1 MRIIVQEIL
10 EQHCLEKD
18 TTGLLLLSMPTGFGK
33 THNILDFIYKHYRD
47 FAEQKRKIF
56 FITNL
61 KKNLPVLELKERFKA
76 DNAEDDY
83 DKHVIFIN
91 SNSDSVINN
100 LLSIDSQIPE
110 RFKVKSYLDL
120 KSYVETLKN
129 SGRMDKKVKTALSE
143 QIRKELEPN
152 FRKIITKQLNQE
164 FKTKAEKLDAVKTNP
179 DYQWIGDLYP
189 AVFTDEKII
198 IFLSIDKFVR
208 KNTPIIEGSYYFQ
221 KRLIDGSLIF
231 IDEFDATKENVL
243 ESIIKSGLDSRVDL
257 LDLFLNIHNHLM
269 ENECPEILLQESK
282 QRERMAS
289 EKGWPSLHEIIT
301 NFQKE
306 ADLVFKKY
314 NLQHTCKSSSNFSS
328 NKRNFLFYDYQFHHV
343 LDAQRKRIEVVQD
356 TENRTNWIMALE
368 GDVRCSGVNI
378 RSLLREIAGFLT
390 YFQKGVEYLAENY
403 CQLKKED
410 DAVQEVYPLD
420 IAVKTVLNNFHLDSG
435 TVNFLTNNIME
446 HNIPYELRGKT
457 NAIQEHGFYNAGFS
471 YYDIVD
477 SDEHDTLSKIYMCT
491 FSRTPES
498 FLVEICSRA
507 MVVGMSATAGLYTNI
522 GNYDLEYLRS
532 QLGNSFVRPSGAA
545 LQRITEAISETTRG
559 YDRISI
565 RTEFIRIESLE
576 DSLTMLESLLEDWE
590 AANAL
595 LTVVRRSN
603 PEEQDPSY
611 IFSRYVRALTAWNYF
626 LEKPEIRA
634 FLCFFNAF
642 PKRSN
647 PSFDLDTLY
656 EYARMIQSRYP
667 SVEGKSHLNTIV
679 VLTGDNFDEKKP
691 ELLEALKSGERRFIL
706 STYQTIGAGQNLQ
719 YAIPESTHPVK
730 INEFHDRGL
739 MDIDAIYVDRP
750 THLLVNINSD
760 DLKNDDFI
768 KYLFQLEFL
777 VEDGSISPKTF
788 EFKLDEA
795 FSRLVG
801 RYKKKKHVEDFV
813 RLYQTEA
820 FTRYL
825 NKMVIQAVGRI
836 CRTNM
841 KAPTI
846 HILADSFIM
855 RYLAQCT
862 LPDDVIPVREYT
874 ALLESARG
882 KSAKSDEYVGFQNR
896 ASNRSNWSAT
906 FIHGFLKNPWNRSKV
921 ELWQNLREQTLKQP
935 SIPSKDDC
943 DPKWHPIYVE
953 LPSPARSYKYI
964 QENDYQNI
972 EVFFS
977 PDKQTQEVSER
988 VARLQELMAIKS
1000 LYNLFNDR
1008 GWATRFAEGELMLT
1022 PPIFNNIYKG
1032 ALGEVCGRYI
1042 LQEQLGLPLGELD
1055 VSKYE
1060 LFDFK
1065 MGDNIYFDF
1074 KLWNAN
1080 IAVPADKITLN
1091 IKEKMKKCSA
1101 DRVFV
1106 INILGESGK
1115 EFHPV
1120 VSSDRRIVEI
1130 PFVCQADSLSDKALE
1145 FIQEELLK

>member
-1 MRIIVQEIL
+1 MQEIL

-289 EKGWPSLHEIIT
+289 EKGWPSLHEIVV
-301 NFQKE
+301 NFQRK
-306 ADLVFKKY
+306 ADLIFKKY

-343 LDAQRKRIEVVQD
+343 LDAQHKRIEVVQD
-356 TENRTNWIMALE
+356 TETRTNWIMALE
-368 GDVRCSGVNI
+368 GNERRSGVNI

-390 YFQKGVEYLAENY
+390 YFQNGVEYLAENY
-403 CQLKKED
+403 CQLKNED
-410 DAVQEVYPLD
+410 DTVQEVYPLD
-420 IAVKTVLNNFHLDSG
+420 IAIKTVLNNFHLDSG
-435 TVNFLTNNIME
+435 TVKFLTDSIME
-446 HNIPYELRGKT
+446 HNTPYELRGKT
-457 NAIQEHGFYNAGFS
+457 NAIQEHGFYDAGFS

-477 SDEHDTLSKIYMCT
+477 SDEHDTLSKIYRCT

-498 FLVEICSRA
+498 FLVEVCSRA

-532 QLGNSFVRPSGAA
+532 RLRSSFVRPSGAA
-545 LQRITEAISETTRG
+545 LQRITEAISETNRG
-559 YDRISI
+559 YEQVSI
-565 RTEFIRIESLE
+565 KTEFIGTDDFEESLAR
-576 DSLTMLESLLEDWE
+576 LESLMEDRE

-595 LTVVRRSN
+595 WNVVRGSN
-603 PEEQDPSY
+603 PEEQDPGY

-626 LEKPEIRA
+626 LENTEIRA

-647 PSFDLDTLY
+647 PRFDLETLY
-656 EYARMIQSRYP
+656 QYAGRIQSRYP
-667 SVEGKSHLNTIV
+667 DMEGKLHSDTIV
-679 VLTGDNFDEKKP
+679 VLTGENFDKKKP
-691 ELLEALKSGERRFIL
+691 ELLEALKSGERRFII

-719 YAIPESTHPVK
+719 YAIPESTHPIK
-730 INEFHDRGL
+730 INGFPDRGL

-788 EFKLDEA
+788 ERKLDEA

-801 RYKKKKHVEDFV
+801 RYKKKKHVEDYIS
-813 RLYQTEA
+813 LYQTEA
-820 FTRYL
+820 YTRYL
-825 NKMVIQAVGRI
+825 NKIVIQAIGRI

-841 KAPTI
+841 KSPTI
-846 HILADSFIM
+846 HVLADSFI
-855 RYLAQCT
+855 RRHLVQFI

-882 KSAKSDEYVGFQNR
+882 KSAISDEYVGFQNR

-935 SIPSKDDC
+935 SIPSKENC

-988 VARLQELMAIKS
+988 AARLQELMAIKP
-1000 LYNLFNDR
+1000 LYDLFNDR
-1008 GWATRFAEGELMLT
+1008 GWATGFAEGELMLT

-1042 LQEQLGLPLGELD
+1042 LQEQLGLQLSELD
-1055 VSKYE
+1055 ISEYE
-1060 LFDFK
+1060 MFDFK
-1065 MGDNIYFDF
+1065 TENNVYFDF
-1074 KLWNAN
+1074 KLWNDH
-1080 IAVPADKITLN
+1080 IAVPAENIILN
-1091 IKEKMKKCSA
+1091 IKDKMKGCNA

-1106 INILGESGK
+1106 INILGESRK
-1115 EFHPV
+1115 EFRPII
-1120 VSSDRRIVEI
+1120 SSERRIVEI
-1130 PFVCQADSLSDKALE
+1130 PFVCQDGSLSDEALV
-1145 FIQEELLK
+1145 FIQKELLK

>member
-1 MRIIVQEIL
+1 MQEIL
-10 EQHCLEKD
+10 EQHCLDEGA
-18 TTGLLLLSMPTGFGK
+18 TGLLLLSMPTGFGK
-33 THNILDFIYKHYRD
+33 THNVLDFIYNHYKD
-47 FAEQKRKIF
+47 FAKQQRKIF

-61 KKNLPVLELKERFKA
+61 KKNLPFLELKERFKV

-83 DKHVIFIN
+83 DKYVIFIN
-91 SNSDSVINN
+91 SNSESVTYN
-100 LLSIDSQIPE
+100 LLSVDSQIPE

-129 SGRMDKKVKTALSE
+129 SERMDKKVKTALSE
-143 QIRKELEPN
+143 RIRKELEPD
-152 FRKIITKQLNQE
+152 FRKFITKQLKQE
-164 FKTKAEKLDAVKTNP
+164 FKTKAERLDAVKTNP
-179 DYQWIGDLYP
+179 DYQWIGALYP

-243 ESIIKSGLDSRVDL
+243 ESIIESGLRSRADL
-257 LDLFLNIHNHLM
+257 LDLFLNLHNHLM
-269 ENECPEILLQESK
+269 ENECPGVLLQESK
-282 QRERMAS
+282 LRERMAS
-289 EKGWPSLHEIIT
+289 EKGWPSLHEIII
-301 NFQKE
+301 NFQRK
-306 ADLVFKKY
+306 ADQVFKKY
-314 NLQHTCKSSSNFSS
+314 NLQHTCKSDDDFSS

-343 LDAQRKRIEVVQD
+343 LDARDKRIEVVQD
-356 TENRTNWIMALE
+356 TENRTNWIKALE
-368 GDVRCSGVNI
+368 GEKRGCGVDI
-378 RSLLREIAGFLT
+378 RSLLHEIAGFLT
-390 YFQKGVEYLAENY
+390 YFQRGIAYLAENY

-410 DAVQEVYPLD
+410 DAIQEAFPLD
-420 IAVKTVLNNFHLDSG
+420 LAVKTVLNNFRLDPG
-435 TVNFLTNNIME
+435 TVNFLTDNIME
-446 HNIPYELRGKT
+446 HNVPYKLRSKT
-457 NAIQEHGFYNAGFS
+457 NVIQEQGFYDAGFS

-532 QLGNSFVRPSGAA
+532 RLGSSFVRPSGAA

-559 YDRISI
+559 YDRVSI
-565 RTEFIRIESLE
+565 KTEFIGADSREESLA
-576 DSLTMLESLLEDWE
+576 MLESLLDDLE

-595 LTVVRRSN
+595 WNVVRLSN
-603 PEEQDPSY
+603 PDEQDPAY
-611 IFSRYVRALTAWNYF
+611 IFSRYVRALAAWDYF
-626 LEKPEIRA
+626 LENSEIRA

-647 PSFDLDTLY
+647 PRFDLDTLY
-656 EYARMIQSRYP
+656 KYAGMIQSGYP
-667 SVEGKSHLNTIV
+667 DVEERSYSDTIV

-691 ELLEALKSGERRFIL
+691 ELLEALKSGERCFIL

-730 INEFHDRGL
+730 INEFPNRGL
-739 MDIDAIYVDRP
+739 MDIDAVYLDRP

-777 VEDGSISPKTF
+777 VENGSISPKTF

-795 FSRLVG
+795 FSRWVG
-801 RYKKKKHVEDFV
+801 RYRKKKHVEDFV
-813 RLYQTEA
+813 SLYQTGA
-820 FTRYL
+820 YTRYL
-825 NKMVIQAVGRI
+825 NKMVIQAIGRI

-841 KAPTI
+841 KASTI
-846 HILADSFIM
+846 HVLADSSI
-855 RYLAQCT
+855 RRHLAQFS

-882 KSAKSDEYVGFQNR
+882 ESAISDEYAGFQNR
-896 ASNRSNWSAT
+896 ASNRSNRSAA
-906 FIHGFLKNPWNRSKV
+906 FIRSFLKNPWNRSKV
-921 ELWQNLREQTLKQP
+921 ELWQSLREQTLKQP
-935 SIPSKDDC
+935 SISSKDDC
-943 DPKWHPIYVE
+943 DPRWYPIYVE
-953 LPSPARSYKYI
+953 LPSPARSYRYT
-964 QENDYQNI
+964 QENDYLNI

-977 PDKQTQEVSER
+977 TDKQTQEVSER
-988 VARLQELMAIKS
+988 TARLQELMAIKP
-1000 LYNLFNDR
+1000 LYNLFDDR
-1008 GWATRFAEGELMLT
+1008 GWATRFTEGELMLT

-1032 ALGEVCGRYI
+1032 ALGEVCGRHI
-1042 LQEQLGLPLGELD
+1042 LQEQLGLQLGELD
-1055 VSKYE
+1055 LSEYEKFDSK
-1060 LFDFK
+1060 
-1065 MGDNIYFDF
+1065 MRDNIYFDF
-1074 KLWNAN
+1074 KLWNDN
-1080 IAVPADKITLN
+1080 IAVSADGMLPN
-1091 IKEKMKKCSA
+1091 IQEKMRNCNA

-1106 INILGESGK
+1106 INILGESWK
-1115 EFHPV
+1115 QFSPI
-1120 VSSDRRIVEI
+1120 VSSDRKIVEI
-1130 PFVCQADSLSDKALE
+1130 PFVCQGNSLSDKALE

>member
-1 MRIIVQEIL
+1 MQEIL
-10 EQHCLEKD
+10 EQHCLDED
-18 TTGLLLLSMPTGFGK
+18 ATGLLLLSMPTGFGK
-33 THNILDFIYKHYRD
+33 THNVLDFIYNHYKD
-47 FAEQKRKIF
+47 FAEQQRKIF

-61 KKNLPVLELKERFKA
+61 KKNLPFLELKERFKA
-76 DNAEDDY
+76 GNAEDDY
-83 DKHVIFIN
+83 DKYVIFIN
-91 SNSDSVINN
+91 SNSESIINN
-100 LLSIDSQIPE
+100 LLSVDPQIPE
-110 RFKVKSYLDL
+110 RFKVKNYLDL

-129 SGRMDKKVKTALSE
+129 SERMDKKVKTALSE

-152 FRKIITKQLNQE
+152 FRKFITKELNQE
-164 FKTKAEKLDAVKTNP
+164 FKTKAEKLDAVKTNR

-198 IFLSIDKFVR
+198 VFLSIDKFVR
-208 KNTPIIEGSYYFQ
+208 KNTPIIESSYYFQ
-221 KRLIDGSLIF
+221 KQLIDGSLIF

-243 ESIIKSGLDSRVDL
+243 KSIIKSGLDSRADL

-269 ENECPEILLQESK
+269 QNECPEILLQESK

-289 EKGWPSLHEIIT
+289 EKDWPSLHEIFL
-301 NFQKE
+301 NFRKE
-306 ADLVFKKY
+306 ADQIFKNY

-343 LDAQRKRIEVVQD
+343 LDAQHKRIEVVQD

-368 GDVRCSGVNI
+368 GNGRHSGVNI

-403 CQLKKED
+403 CQLKKENN
-410 DAVQEVYPLD
+410 AVQEVYPLD
-420 IAVKTVLNNFHLDSG
+420 LAVKTVLNNFRLDQG
-435 TVNFLTNNIME
+435 TINFLTENIME
-446 HNIPYELRGKT
+446 HNIPYKLRDKT
-457 NAIQEHGFYNAGFS
+457 NLIQEQGFYDTGFS

-477 SDEHDTLSKIYMCT
+477 SDEHDTLSKIYTCT

-498 FLVEICSRA
+498 LLVEICSRA

-532 QLGNSFVRPSGAA
+532 RLGSSFIRPSGAV
-545 LQRITEAISETTRG
+545 LQRITEAIFDTTRG
-559 YDRISI
+559 YDQVSI
-565 RTEFIRIESLE
+565 KTDFIGTDDLEESLA
-576 DSLTMLESLLEDWE
+576 MLELLLDDRE
-590 AANAL
+590 AASALWNA
-595 LTVVRRSN
+595 VKWSN
-603 PEEQDPSY
+603 SDEKDPRY
-611 IFSRYVRALTAWNYF
+611 IFFRYVRTLTAWNYF
-626 LEKPEIRA
+626 LENSEIRA
-634 FLCFFNAF
+634 HLCFFNAF

-647 PSFDLDTLY
+647 PGFDLDILY
-656 EYARMIQSRYP
+656 KYARMIQSRYP
-667 SVEGKSHLNTIV
+667 SMEGRSQLDTIV
-679 VLTGDNFDEKKP
+679 VLTSDNFDEIKP
-691 ELLEALKSGERRFIL
+691 ELLEALKSGERRFII

-730 INEFHDRGL
+730 INEFPDRGL
-739 MDIDAIYVDRP
+739 MDIDAIYLDRP
-750 THLLVNINSD
+750 THLLVNINTD

-777 VEDGSISPKTF
+777 VENGSISPKTF
-788 EFKLDEA
+788 EFKLNEA

-801 RYKKKKHVEDFV
+801 RYKKKHVEDFV
-813 RLYQTEA
+813 SLYQTEA

-846 HILADSFIM
+846 HILADSFII
-855 RYLAQCT
+855 RHLAQFT
-862 LPDDVIPVREYT
+862 LPDDVVPVREYT

-882 KSAKSDEYVGFQNR
+882 ECVTSDECAGFQNR
-896 ASNRSNWSAT
+896 ASNRSNWSAA
-906 FIHGFLKNPWNRSKV
+906 FIRGFLKNPWNRSKV

-935 SIPSKDDC
+935 SIPSKGDC
-943 DPKWHPIYVE
+943 DPKWHQIYVE
-953 LPSPARSYKYI
+953 LPSPARSYKYT
-964 QENDYQNI
+964 QEGDYQNI

-977 PDKQTQEVSER
+977 TDKQTQEVSER
-988 VARLQELMAIKS
+988 AARLQELMAIKP
-1000 LYNLFNDR
+1000 LYNHFNDR

-1022 PPIFNNIYKG
+1022 PAIFNNIYKG

-1080 IAVPADKITLN
+1080 IAVPADKIILN

-1145 FIQEELLK
+1145 FIREELLK

>member
-1 MRIIVQEIL
+1 
-10 EQHCLEKD
+10 
-18 TTGLLLLSMPTGFGK
+18 
-33 THNILDFIYKHYRD
+33 
-47 FAEQKRKIF
+47 
-56 FITNL
+56 
-61 KKNLPVLELKERFKA
+61 
-76 DNAEDDY
+76 
-83 DKHVIFIN
+83 
-91 SNSDSVINN
+91 
-100 LLSIDSQIPE
+100 
-110 RFKVKSYLDL
+110 
-120 KSYVETLKN
+120 
-129 SGRMDKKVKTALSE
+129 
-143 QIRKELEPN
+143 
-152 FRKIITKQLNQE
+152 
-164 FKTKAEKLDAVKTNP
+164 
-179 DYQWIGDLYP
+179 
-189 AVFTDEKII
+189 
-198 IFLSIDKFVR
+198 
-208 KNTPIIEGSYYFQ
+208 
-221 KRLIDGSLIF
+221 
-231 IDEFDATKENVL
+231 
-243 ESIIKSGLDSRVDL
+243 
-257 LDLFLNIHNHLM
+257 
-269 ENECPEILLQESK
+269 
-282 QRERMAS
+282 
-289 EKGWPSLHEIIT
+289 
-301 NFQKE
+301 
-306 ADLVFKKY
+306 
-314 NLQHTCKSSSNFSS
+314 
-328 NKRNFLFYDYQFHHV
+328 
-343 LDAQRKRIEVVQD
+343 
-356 TENRTNWIMALE
+356 
-368 GDVRCSGVNI
+368 
-378 RSLLREIAGFLT
+378 
-390 YFQKGVEYLAENY
+390 
-403 CQLKKED
+403 
-410 DAVQEVYPLD
+410 
-420 IAVKTVLNNFHLDSG
+420 
-435 TVNFLTNNIME
+435 
-446 HNIPYELRGKT
+446 
-457 NAIQEHGFYNAGFS
+457 
-471 YYDIVD
+471 
-477 SDEHDTLSKIYMCT
+477 
-491 FSRTPES
+491 
-498 FLVEICSRA
+498 
-507 MVVGMSATAGLYTNI
+507 
-522 GNYDLEYLRS
+522 
-532 QLGNSFVRPSGAA
+532 
-545 LQRITEAISETTRG
+545 
-559 YDRISI
+559 
-565 RTEFIRIESLE
+565 
-576 DSLTMLESLLEDWE
+576 
-590 AANAL
+590 
-595 LTVVRRSN
+595 
-603 PEEQDPSY
+603 
-611 IFSRYVRALTAWNYF
+611 
-626 LEKPEIRA
+626 
-634 FLCFFNAF
+634 
-642 PKRSN
+642 
-647 PSFDLDTLY
+647 
-656 EYARMIQSRYP
+656 
-667 SVEGKSHLNTIV
+667 
-679 VLTGDNFDEKKP
+679 
-691 ELLEALKSGERRFIL
+691 RFIF

-730 INEFHDRGL
+730 INEFPDRGL
-739 MDIDAIYVDRP
+739 MDIDAIYLDRP

-777 VEDGSISPKTF
+777 VENGSISPKTF

-801 RYKKKKHVEDFV
+801 RYKKKKHVEDFFS
-813 RLYQTEA
+813 LYQTDA

-882 KSAKSDEYVGFQNR
+882 KSAISDEYVGFQNR

-988 VARLQELMAIKS
+988 AARLQELMAIKP
-1000 LYNLFNDR
+1000 LYDLFNDR

-1080 IAVPADKITLN
+1080 IAVPADKIILN
-1091 IKEKMKKCSA
+1091 IKEKMKNCSA